1 MPRACEVCANEGASD
16 ARRDAHGKARRFLID
31 DRVVSLCEAHA
42 ARYRSSGKTTLV
54 EVSTVFREESGRR
67 SLITRRA
74 PLDRRVFPARPEGRR
89 HNEGRRRTDRAG

>member
-16 ARRDAHGKARRFLID
+16 ARPDTNGKARRFLIE

-54 EVSTVFREESGRR
+54 DVSAEFREESGRR